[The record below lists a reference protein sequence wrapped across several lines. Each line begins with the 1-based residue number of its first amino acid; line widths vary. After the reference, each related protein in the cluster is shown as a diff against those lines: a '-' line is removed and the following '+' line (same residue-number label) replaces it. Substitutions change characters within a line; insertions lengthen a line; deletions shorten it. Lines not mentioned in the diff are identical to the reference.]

1 MRKLAFVAALVL
13 MTTFAFGQKKYFTR
27 TGNISFFS
35 DASLED
41 ITANNHQ
48 VTALINTADGKLA
61 YKVPI
66 KGFEFEKA
74 LMQEHFNEN
83 YMESDK
89 YAEASFDGA
98 IEDLKKVDF
107 TKSGTYKVTVKGKLT
122 MHGVTKDVSMPGEVI
137 VDATNNKV
145 TTKCTFKVALK
156 DYNIKNDKVGK
167 IADEIEIRVNVEMTE
182 KK

>member
-1 MRKLAFVAALVL
+1 MKKSIFAIAFALLAVA
-13 MTTFAFGQKKYFTR
+13 TFGQKKYTTR
-27 TGNISFFS
+27 TGTITFFS

-41 ITANNHQ
+41 ITAQNHQ
-48 VTALINTADGKLA
+48 VTAVLKSDGKLA

-66 KGFEFEKA
+66 KSFEFAKA

-89 YAEASFDGA
+89 YPEASYEGA
-98 IEDLKKVDF
+98 IEDNTKVDYAK
-107 TKSGTYKVTVKGKLT
+107 TGTYKVSVKGKLT
-122 MHGVTKDVSMPGEVI
+122 MHGVTKDVTFPGEVV
-137 VDATNNKV
+137 VDAATGKV
-145 TTKCTFKVALK
+145 TSKCVFKVALK

-167 IADEIEIRVNVEMTE
+167 IADNIEITVNVEMLE